1 MEKNDANEFLEAMN
15 QITRTIC
22 YSIKESTNLSEEDFN
37 KIKNSIYSTLCITL
51 YSKRGD
57 SEKLTTNFMYWLM
70 DEWKEPDFIFK
81 DDFCINILE
90 IAYSRELWMTNEGKL
105 IPINEMATKHL
116 VNSLKCL
123 DGNGNQVIN
132 TYPDSLKAKW
142 RERIKNELKAR
153 NKVK

>member
-57 SEKLTTNFMYWLM
+57 SEKLTTNFMYCLM

-116 VNSLKCL
+116 VNCLKCL

-132 TYPDSLKAKW
+132 TYPDNLKAKW

>member
-116 VNSLKCL
+116 VNCLKCL

>member
-116 VNSLKCL
+116 VNCLKCL

-132 TYPDSLKAKW
+132 TYPDNLKAKW